1 MTASYFHSEMTH
13 SLVQHTGA
21 EGPRCVPLGTA
32 GLEGNQG
39 LQRTETQHRARGTKR
54 TSPKFSTHQGMEP
67 GSKGKGGLGKGP
79 CREGRVTACEDAR
92 QPALRLQTLPGAQ
105 GAASKAPGRRGR
117 PGSGKQAGGCSR
129 TQPRILRA
137 MGSFHGTLGNSE
149 INETPAL
156 ESALVV

>member
-1 MTASYFHSEMTH
+1 MTH

-21 EGPRCVPLGTA
+21 EGPRCAPLGTA

-54 TSPKFSTHQGMEP
+54 ASPKFNMHQGGLQGMKP
-67 GSKGKGGLGKGP
+67 GSKGKEGLGKGP
-79 CREGRVTACEDAR
+79 CREGRGTACEDAR

-117 PGSGKQAGGCSR
+117 PGSGKQARGCAR
-129 TQPRILRA
+129 TQPCILRA